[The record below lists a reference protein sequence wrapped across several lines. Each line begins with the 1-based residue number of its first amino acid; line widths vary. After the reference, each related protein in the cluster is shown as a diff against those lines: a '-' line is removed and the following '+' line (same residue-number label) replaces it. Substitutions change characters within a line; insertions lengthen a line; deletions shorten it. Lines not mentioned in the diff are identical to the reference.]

1 MRTRRIVI
9 LSPQFFTH
17 PYIIKQETRNNQKPI
32 IIDSKIEPKRN
43 PNPKLLF
50 IKSGSQEREEDSNI
64 EKSVNARVGRK
75 SFEEEN
81 RQPPPPSS
89 KLKPASRRRIE
100 TEDIRGGRGAE
111 AWNDFA
117 ANNNRGR
124 KVDA

>member
-1 MRTRRIVI
+1 MRGWDEN
-9 LSPQFFTH
+9 LL
-17 PYIIKQETRNNQKPI
+17 K
-32 IIDSKIEPKRN
+32 KRT
-43 PNPKLLF
+43 
-50 IKSGSQEREEDSNI
+50 
-64 EKSVNARVGRK
+64 VN
-75 SFEEEN
+75 
-81 RQPPPPSS
+81 PPPPSS